1 MRHSLKIAAAVL
13 VLWADV
19 SSAQTVDEVIDKSLA
34 ALGGRA
40 AHAKINSRVATGD
53 ITLTTPVGDIK
64 GTIDIMNAR
73 PNKLRTVIKADLS
86 ALGVGQLAVDQR
98 FDGKAGYAMDSL
110 QGNRDI
116 TGNQLDNM
124 RNSAFPNPMI
134 EYKERGTSAKLTG
147 KDKVGDREAF
157 VIEFEPVTGSAI
169 RQYIDAETYLPLR
182 AVIKTDVPQLGQTVE
197 QTSDFSDYRELDGIK
212 VPFELRSTSSVQ
224 NFTVKLTKVEHNTK
238 IDESLFSK
246 PAQ

>member
-19 SSAQTVDEVIDKSLA
+19 SSAQTVDEVIDKTLA
-34 ALGGRA
+34 ALGGRD

-64 GTIDIMNAR
+64 GTIDVMNAR

-86 ALGVGQLAVDQR
+86 ALGAGQLAVDQR
-98 FDGKAGYAMDSL
+98 FDGKAGYVMDSL

-124 RNSAFPNPMI
+124 SNNAFPNPLI
-134 EYKERGTSAKLTG
+134 DYKGRGTSAKLTG
-147 KDKVGDREAF
+147 KEKVGDREAF

-182 AVIKTDVPQLGQTVE
+182 SVIKTDVPQLGQTVE